1 MEKVRKALD
10 DRMVEIT
17 DFLEGKSP
25 SSDEYKKA
33 ADNLETLGKLR
44 LEEDR
49 LDYDKE
55 KMYEDISLDRRRIE
69 NDRYRNKVE
78 SRKSVVGP
86 LSTLAA
92 VVMICT
98 KEVEGSI
105 TSKALAFASKLLHF

>member
-1 MEKVRKALD
+1 MRKVRNVLD

-17 DFLEGKSP
+17 DYLEGKDP

-33 ADNLETLGKLR
+33 TDNLETIGKLR

-49 LDYDKE
+49 LDYEKE
-55 KMYEDISLDRRRIE
+55 KMYEDISLDRKRID
-69 NDRYRNKVE
+69 NDKTRNNVE
-78 SRKSVVGP
+78 KAKAIVGP
-86 LSTLAA
+86 LSTVAT